1 MHMKKTGWN
10 ELKRR
15 MLALGL
21 AAVLIGNTVDLSALP
36 VLAMEQEQA
45 ESVETENLEQ
55 NSDVENSE
63 QNQDSD
69 IENVE
74 EEQASGEEDADQEKS
89 TVPAE
94 DSEESV
100 EDSEK
105 QDSEE
110 QDSENDEITEEVSED
125 VAEEAE
131 LALQAGEQPLSL
143 QEADVYDVNELPYDG
158 KEFFTIDS
166 SNKDLFDNK
175 TLTGSMQGGN
185 CIVVSGV
192 ELNLTIKDLTIDMSS
207 TYYNIAALTVRDN
220 AVLNLTLEGENMLHG
235 GSSGGAG
242 ICVKQG
248 AALVVTENST
258 GSLTA
263 TGGNGEGGGAGIGA
277 NGTGVSLGGTY
288 DKGTEQKVGTIQI
301 KGGTIVA
308 QGGTYRFMEIAIAA
322 AGIGG
327 ADQGKTGTIEISGGT
342 VTATGGQGAAGIG
355 GGTDGSVEKITIS
368 GGNVTANAPSES
380 SSGKKGAAIGSGKSS
395 MAIGKIGC
403 AEITISGGTTEAN
416 GNIGYSDISNS
427 GMGFEGGSVT
437 ISGGTV
443 TVADGCKME
452 AETVNVDQGHL
463 MHHYTLSFE
472 IYDET
477 LANGTTETA
486 TVTIGENENAYTG
499 SLSLSVEDGKATGT
513 LEIRNTTLYGNQS
526 VSLTIGSK
534 SYETKT
540 INLDTQQLVI
550 WGSEPGLLLAS
561 KDDAVTCSYQSGV
574 MTLGGNGKAT
584 VAMAAGISSTEDSIQ
599 IAEGANITLTL
610 QDVSIDSSNRKTAA
624 ITIGTANAPANCEV
638 ILAGNNTLVRNGRWE
653 TVVAVLGKSNLTIAG
668 NGKVVI
674 TNMGGGND
682 SSGIRAMDG
691 QLIFRDNPNVEV
703 KTGIDSVAI
712 LGCDITIN
720 GGNISA
726 VAGIRGHGIG
736 YLKRD
741 ANIDTEGKVTINGGT
756 VYAEG
761 GSNNTNAGGITCYG
775 TQVVVTGG
783 NVNMNRINTSK
794 PVQLHKNQP
803 TDPSGTKLWCT
814 IIQVGRP
821 DRYYETLSRNAKVL
835 DLTVKTSSGQ
845 DYQYN
850 FKGMYTDGE
859 GNLYLWLPAD
869 SEVTEVVTV
878 NGTYTGTCVTNTST
892 RSDCDRNQWGTASE
906 KFTLEGGYWNKFI
919 PVTDITLNIIPNT
932 VGTDYDLSSL
942 ATVSPTNA
950 TMRDIIWELDG
961 RQLSDNSFHID
972 TLGTYTLTATIQ
984 GGAGGSENF
993 SKTFT
998 LHMKNSVSIN
1008 NLEIEGWTY
1017 GETPN
1022 LPTYTVDPEVL
1033 KDSAVIEYSTS
1044 ENGDYTS
1051 EVPVN
1056 AGDDY
1061 WVQVRI
1067 PETVTTVEC
1076 VSRKKFTISQR
1087 SVEVDDIQAFC
1098 EEQYF
1103 TGKEITPDESAIIV
1117 FDKGIPLGTNDY
1129 KIVTDGYYNNREL
1142 SSADAPAYLTI
1153 QGIGNYTGERK
1164 VSFMIVN
1171 KPMDVSA
1178 TVSTEDWTNQA
1189 VTISAPTGYT
1199 ICQKKD
1205 SYDYDSDFTGS
1216 FTWDQESTGS
1226 AGTEVSYLL
1235 KEDGTGAVSAE
1246 KTVTVK
1252 IDRTKPAFDGS
1263 ADGVFLEQTDIRTE
1277 LGVTNAFEQPVY
1289 SKADEITVD
1298 LHASDIPSGIAEY
1311 AYHVET
1317 IADADRKAYVTKSAL
1332 ELDTLAEQDND
1343 YWTKTATGIITLS
1356 AEGNYVIYAYAVDQ
1370 AGNESDPVGSKGIVI
1385 DRTAPT
1391 WTCKTGKI
1399 KASSAEIL
1407 VAISEDGTCEYFL
1420 SETEVETDSITD
1432 DQWESVTVEETQG
1445 DNTQVLPLAVKPSTQ
1460 YYVYVRV
1467 RDLAGNVTDIQ
1478 TLSFKSRAK
1487 SSSGKSHTSE
1497 ESTTTSAGALTSTL
1511 LATPAENPK
1520 TDLTTV
1526 KLPGT
1531 ARAGSASEK
1540 TGTSAGSS
1548 EEQLT
1553 GQEAAEN
1560 DNELADDAAGEDLLN
1575 SDQQNEEP
1583 LKDDQMEEAGSENVK
1598 TETSGDMI
1606 WIVLLIVAVL
1616 LAGAGYFILAAK
1628 RKKKEEE

>member
-1 MHMKKTGWN
+1 M
-10 ELKRR
+10 
-15 MLALGL
+15 
-21 AAVLIGNTVDLSALP
+21 
-36 VLAMEQEQA
+36 
-45 ESVETENLEQ
+45 
-55 NSDVENSE
+55 
-63 QNQDSD
+63 
-69 IENVE
+69 
-74 EEQASGEEDADQEKS
+74 
-89 TVPAE
+89 
-94 DSEESV
+94 
-100 EDSEK
+100 
-105 QDSEE
+105 
-110 QDSENDEITEEVSED
+110 SENA
-125 VAEEAE
+125 AEEPE
-131 LALQAGEQPLSL
+131 LALQSGEQPLSL

-207 TYYNIAALTVRDN
+207 RYYNIAALTVRDD

-235 GSSGGAG
+235 GASGGAG

-248 AALVVTENST
+248 ATLVVTENST

-355 GGTDGSVEKITIS
+355 GGTDGSVESITIS
-368 GGNVTANAPSES
+368 GGNVTANAPNES

-395 MAIGKIGC
+395 MAIGMIGC
-403 AEITISGGTTEAN
+403 AEITISGGMVEAN

-472 IYDET
+472 IHDET

-499 SLSLSVEDGKATGT
+499 SLSLSVENGKATGT

-526 VSLTIGSK
+526 VSLTIGAK

-574 MTLGGNGKAT
+574 MTLSGNGKAT
-584 VAMAAGISSTEDSIQ
+584 VTMAAGISSTEDSIQ

-624 ITIGTANAPANCEV
+624 ITIGTANTSASCEL
-638 ILAGNNTLVRNGRWE
+638 ILAGNNTLVRDGRCE
-653 TVVAVLGKSNLTIAG
+653 TVVAVLGESNLTIAG

-674 TNMGGGND
+674 TNMAGGND

-783 NVNMNRINTSK
+783 NVNMNRINTSNPK
-794 PVQLHKNQP
+794 QLHKNQP

-814 IIQVGRP
+814 TV
-821 DRYYETLSRNAKVL
+821 TLGLEDWVYKHRSKNAKVYEL
-835 DLTVKTSSGQ
+835 EIKDGSGNP
-845 DYQYN
+845 YN
-850 FKGMYTDGE
+850 YNIEGMYTDGN
-859 GNLYLWLPAD
+859 GQLYLWLPEN
-869 SEVTEVVTV
+869 SEITKAVTS
-878 NGTYTGTCVTNTST
+878 NGTYCSSQSKRCITNTNTTSG
-892 RSDCDRNQWGTASE
+892 CDGNQWGTAKATFSLQGE
-906 KFTLEGGYWNKFI
+906 MFI
-919 PVTDITLNIIPNT
+919 PVTDITLSIIPDT
-932 VGTDYDLSSL
+932 VGTNYDLSSL
-942 ATVSPTNA
+942 ATVSPSNA
-950 TMRDIIWELDG
+950 TNQEITWELNG
-961 RQLSDNSFHID
+961 QQLNDNSFQID
-972 TLGTYTLTATIQ
+972 TPGTYTLTATIQ
-984 GGAGGSENF
+984 GGAVGSENF

-998 LHMKNSVSIN
+998 LHMKSSVSVN
-1008 NLEIEGWTY
+1008 NLEIKGWTY

-1022 LPTYTVDPEVL
+1022 LPTYTVDPEAL
-1033 KDSAVIEYSTS
+1033 KASAVIEYSTS
-1044 ENGDYTS
+1044 EDGDYTS

-1056 AGDDY
+1056 AGEY

-1067 PETVTTVEC
+1067 PETDTTVEC
-1076 VSRKKFTISQR
+1076 VSRTKFTISKR
-1087 SVEVDDIQAFC
+1087 SVEVDDIRAFC

-1129 KIVTDGYYNNREL
+1129 KIVTDGYHNNREL

-1178 TVSTEDWTNQA
+1178 TVSTEEWTNQA

-1263 ADGVFLEQTDIRTE
+1263 ADGVFLEQADIRAE
-1277 LGVTNAFEQPVY
+1277 LGATQAFEQPVY

-1298 LHASDIPSGIAEY
+1298 LRASDIPSGIAEY
-1311 AYHVET
+1311 VYHVDT
-1317 IADADRKAYVTKSAL
+1317 VSDADKKEYVMKSAS
-1332 ELDTLAEQDND
+1332 ELDTLAAQDSG
-1343 YWTKTATGIITLS
+1343 YWIKTETGTVTLD
-1356 AEGNYVIYAYAVDQ
+1356 AEGNYVIYACAVDQ
-1370 AGNESDPVGSKGIVI
+1370 AGNWSDPVCANGIVI
-1385 DRTAPT
+1385 DRTVPT

-1497 ESTTTSAGALTSTL
+1497 ESTTTSAGASASTL

-1520 TDLTTV
+1520 TDLSTV

-1531 ARAGSASEK
+1531 AGAGSASEK

-1560 DNELADDAAGEDLLN
+1560 NNELADDAVGEDLLN
-1575 SDQQNEEP
+1575 GDQQNEDP
-1583 LKDDQMEEAGSENVK
+1583 LKDDQMEEAGSEDVK
-1598 TETSGDMI
+1598 AETSKDMI
-1606 WIVLLIVAVL
+1606 WIVLLIAAVL
-1616 LAGAGYFILAAK
+1616 LAGTGYFILAAK